1 MLFFLSFS
9 ENLQPDSMTSLDKL
23 SEEIIKTTTTTI
35 TTTTT
40 TTTTTITTTT
50 TSDET
55 ASTTLPVPLL
65 DDFSK
70 SHVELLKYCIEP
82 KGQNPYDLDCHKY
95 VDCGDTEV
103 FLRNC
108 HPPNLVFDPIT
119 SKCKW
124 SGEPGMAER
133 CKNFNV
139 FFFSFLNFLKNLVTC
154 ASMKNIKG
162 PSIC

>member
-9 ENLQPDSMTSLDKL
+9 GNLQPDSMTSLVKL

-55 ASTTLPVPLL
+55 ATTLPVPLL
-65 DDFSK
+65 DDFSS
-70 SHVELLKYCIEP
+70 SHEELLKYCIEP

-95 VDCGDTEV
+95 VDCGDTKV

-108 HPPNLVFDPIT
+108 HPPSLVFDPIT

-133 CKNFNV
+133 CKNFKV
-139 FFFSFLNFLKNLVTC
+139 FFSSSFE
-154 ASMKNIKG
+154 
-162 PSIC
+162 

>member
-9 ENLQPDSMTSLDKL
+9 ENLQPDSMTSLVKL

-65 DDFSK
+65 DDFST
-70 SHVELLKYCIEP
+70 SHEELLKYCIEP

-108 HPPNLVFDPIT
+108 HPPSLVFDPIT

-139 FFFSFLNFLKNLVTC
+139 FFFLF
-154 ASMKNIKG
+154 
-162 PSIC
+162 